1 MSGRAVRLIEEHDSD
16 AAMAIRGFA
25 YGHPRNDEHRSFLE
39 RNAPHILG
47 SFQDGELVSV
57 ATMWPFTAY
66 VGGARKPLGGLAS
79 VATAPTARRRGH
91 VATLLRAWFER
102 LRDAGVGL
110 CAESPFDPRFYARYG
125 FQSVVHGHLLELPI
139 ETLGPAEAHDARW
152 LDPGEHAEIAAIHA
166 AFARR
171 YSLALTRDD
180 GTRGGM
186 DYATRPPGL
195 EDQVVTALLEDAYAC
210 VWVDREPEEPYLFVR
225 DFAYS
230 SPAGRRRLWSF
241 LAGFAGQVGSVLVML
256 PPGEPLAAL
265 YADRYPRRMTGLQ
278 VRVVDLPLALAGL
291 RARTEAEFVLALRD
305 PDCPWQDGAFRVR
318 LGPDGCEARPLA
330 GAADPDVSLGPLGLA
345 AVLFGAQDPASTL
358 ATGTAEGDL
367 GALEALAG
375 VLAGH
380 PVYMPRA
387 DHF

>member
-125 FQSVVHGHLLELPI
+125 FQSVVHGHLLELQI

-186 DYATRPPGL
+186 DYATQPPGL
-195 EDQVVTALLEDAYAC
+195 EGQVVTALLEDAYAC
-210 VWVDREPEEPYLFVR
+210 VWVDRSGAEPYLFVR

-230 SPAGRRRLWSF
+230 TPVGRRRLLAF
-241 LAGFAGQVGSVLVML
+241 LAGFAGQVSTVQVML
-256 PPGEPLAAL
+256 PPGEPLAAM
-265 YADRYPRRMTGLQ
+265 YGDRYLQRMSGLQ
-278 VRVVDLPLALAGL
+278 VRVVDLPLALEGL
-291 RARTEAEFVLALRD
+291 TSAVEAEFVLGLTD
-305 PDCPWQDGAFRVR
+305 PDCPWQDGAFRVT
-318 LGPDGCEARPLA
+318 LGPDGCEARPLP
-330 GAADPDVSLGPLGLA
+330 GAVEADVRTGPLGLA
-345 AVLFGAQDPASTL
+345 AVLFGAQDPGSLL
-358 ATGTAEGDL
+358 ATGTAEGAVEPL
-367 GALEALAG
+367 HALAG
-375 VLAGH
+375 VLARH
-380 PVYMPRA
+380 PVFMPRA

>member
-152 LDPGEHAEIAAIHA
+152 LDPGEHAEIAA
-166 AFARR
+166 
-171 YSLALTRDD
+171 
-180 GTRGGM
+180 
-186 DYATRPPGL
+186 
-195 EDQVVTALLEDAYAC
+195 
-210 VWVDREPEEPYLFVR
+210 
-225 DFAYS
+225 
-230 SPAGRRRLWSF
+230 GRRRLWSF

-330 GAADPDVSLGPLGLA
+330 GAADPDVSLGPPGLA